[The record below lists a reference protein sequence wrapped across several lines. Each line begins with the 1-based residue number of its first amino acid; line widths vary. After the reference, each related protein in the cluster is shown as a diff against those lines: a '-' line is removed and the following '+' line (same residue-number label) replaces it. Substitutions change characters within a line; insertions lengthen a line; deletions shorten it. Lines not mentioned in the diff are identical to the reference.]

1 MQQLQTSAGCIAA
14 QDRHGFTLPMMRSFV
29 AGTITL
35 VCTSLVSASCIETG
49 NTSNSLP
56 IVDLGYELHQA
67 LDFDTLSEAYN
78 FSNIRYG
85 APPIGDLRFAAPV
98 TPATNRSIVQKGEEA
113 RICPQA
119 LPEWTPSLIEQAYQY
134 LFGPNI
140 SISAS
145 QLLDSR
151 ASEDCLFLDVV
162 APKKIFDA
170 VRSSET
176 ATRAPVFVWI
186 YGGGYDVGSKAGLNS
201 GSPAGLLRQGNHDF
215 VYVALNYRLGAFGF
229 LSGPEFTSQGG
240 VANAGLLDQRLALEW
255 IQQNIHLFG
264 GDPARVTLAGESA
277 GGGSIVFQ
285 TTAFGGSQGSVPFQQ
300 IIPQSPAILPSPP
313 AQNQDDIIAEFLSRL
328 NVSTLAE
335 ARQLPAASVIAA
347 NSDQVFAGRL
357 GSFTFS
363 PVVDGTFVPAEPAIL
378 ISEGNADS
386 IDYMATE
393 LYPPILNGSYG
404 YTDHIARTSLTMQD
418 LLFRCNGLA
427 LVRALNGTAH
437 QYEFGVY
444 PSMHADD
451 VAYTFSDN
459 GVGMPSPETA
469 IALQRYMTSFT
480 LDGNPHGQGIAE
492 FPLYGQNKDVLL
504 LNTTGQYV
512 SRCPLRH
519 IISLGSYSRPFF
531 VISHVKRRRLPDS
544 PPILH
549 LLARSPHTP
558 FVGGCR

>member
-1 MQQLQTSAGCIAA
+1 MMQSL
-14 QDRHGFTLPMMRSFV
+14 V
-29 AGTITL
+29 AGAITL
-35 VCTSLVSASCIETG
+35 ACTSVVSAECIETG
-49 NTSNSLP
+49 NTSTSLP

-67 LDFDTLSEAYN
+67 LNFDTSSEAYN

-98 TPATNRSIVQKGEEA
+98 SPATDRSVVQRGVEA

-119 LPEWTPSLIEQAYQY
+119 LPAWTPSLIEQAYQY

-162 APKKIFDA
+162 TPKKIFDA
-170 VRSSET
+170 AKSNET
-176 ATRAPVFVWI
+176 ATKAPVFVWI
-186 YGGGYDVGSKAGLNS
+186 YGGGYDTGSKAGLNS

-229 LSGPEFTSQGG
+229 LSGPEFTTQGG
-240 VANAGLLDQRLALEW
+240 VTNAGLLDQRLALEW

-264 GDPARVTLAGESA
+264 GDPGRVTLAGESA
-277 GGGSIVFQ
+277 GGGSLVYQ

-313 AQNQDDIIAEFLSRL
+313 AQNQDDIFAEFLSRL

-335 ARQLPAASVIAA
+335 ARQLPSASVIAA

-363 PVVDGTFVPAEPAIL
+363 PVVDGIFVPAEPAVL
-378 ISEGNADS
+378 ISEGKFDTKVKVMAGSNTNDGLFFGSFNITDDAGYREWMSVTLPGASADS

-404 YTDHIARTSLTMQD
+404 YTDHITRTALTMQD

-427 LVRALNGTAH
+427 LARALNGTTH
-437 QYEFGVY
+437 QYEFSVY
-444 PSMHADD
+444 PAMHAAD
-451 VAYTFSDN
+451 VEYTFSDN
-459 GVGMPSPETA
+459 GIGMPNPEIA
-469 IALQRYMTSFT
+469 IALQEYMTGFT
-480 LDGNPHGQGIAE
+480 LSGSPHGQGVTG
-492 FPLYGQNKDVLL
+492 FPMYGQNENVLL
-504 LNTTGQYV
+504 LNATGQYF
-512 SRCPLRH
+512 SQYDSFTTNRCIGRDR
-519 IISLGSYSRPFF
+519 IIASL
-531 VISHVKRRRLPDS
+531 
-544 PPILH
+544 
-549 LLARSPHTP
+549 AA
-558 FVGGCR
+558 

>member
-1 MQQLQTSAGCIAA
+1 
-14 QDRHGFTLPMMRSFV
+14 MRSFV

-35 VCTSLVSASCIETG
+35 VCTSLASASCIETG

-56 IVDLGYELHQA
+56 IVDLDYELHQA
-67 LDFDTLSEAYN
+67 LNFD
-78 FSNIRYG
+78 
-85 APPIGDLRFAAPV
+85 
-98 TPATNRSIVQKGEEA
+98 KGEEA

-313 AQNQDDIIAEFLSRL
+313 AQNQDDIFADFLSP
-328 NVSTLAE
+328 NG
-335 ARQLPAASVIAA
+335 
-347 NSDQVFAGRL
+347 DQVFAGRL

-363 PVVDGTFVPAEPAIL
+363 PVVDGTFVPAEPAVL
-378 ISEGNADS
+378 ISEGKFDTKVKVMTGSNTNDGLFFGSFDITDDAGYREWVSVTLPGASADS

-427 LVRALNGTAH
+427 LVRALNGTTH

-444 PSMHADD
+444 PAMHADD

-459 GVGMPSPETA
+459 GVSMPSPETA

-480 LDGNPHGQGIAE
+480 LSGNPHGQGIAE

-512 SRCPLRH
+512 SRYDSFTTDRCIGRDR
-519 IISLGSYSRPFF
+519 IIVSL
-531 VISHVKRRRLPDS
+531 
-544 PPILH
+544 
-549 LLARSPHTP
+549 AA
-558 FVGGCR
+558 